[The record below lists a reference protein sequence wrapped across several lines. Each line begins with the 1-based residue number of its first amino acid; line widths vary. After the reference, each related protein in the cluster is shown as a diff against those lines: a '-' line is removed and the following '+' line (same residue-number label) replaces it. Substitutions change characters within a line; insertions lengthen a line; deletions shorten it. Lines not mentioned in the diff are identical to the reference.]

1 MRSGVASL
9 FHSTGKPTSSL
20 SGGALL
26 TAPLKK
32 MATLSYKD
40 FKVMRGIPTPRLRR
54 GLESCRGKRRTL
66 RALPPSTTTTPRPSP
81 SQSSQPFEASN
92 SVFLTASSE
101 NDNDDASSDD
111 AAPGPLEAAAGY
123 AYTVGVVFLLIRVL
137 KRRANRATTQ
147 KTSESDVTAAKVF
160 GIEIPNQTPLQRR
173 EDALRRAR
181 EEADRP
187 LPEPVEAYKGAAA
200 ATLFGVGV
208 LLAAGQANEAIDAMP
223 APDAYFLRNASE
235 ALKLIASGGLYLT
248 GFLCIFTGLGIGAF
262 GLQVQF
268 APDKVLESRKSAAER
283 KEKEVE
289 RLASGVSSSSSSA
302 SASSSSASASSSSS
316 SSKTRQPEMKKKE
329 NPWRNRPSGG
339 GMAGMADKSSKS
351 SEGGANLGLL
361 RDDGPIGDIKND
373 KI

>member
-32 MATLSYKD
+32 MATLKSNY
-40 FKVMRGIPTPRLRR
+40 VLRGIPTPGKR

-66 RALPPSTTTTPRPSP
+66 RALPPSTTTTPRSSP
-81 SQSSQPFEASN
+81 SQSSQPNLASN

-101 NDNDDASSDD
+101 NESDASSDD

-302 SASSSSASASSSSS
+302 SASSSSASSSSSSS

>member
-1 MRSGVASL
+1 
-9 FHSTGKPTSSL
+9 
-20 SGGALL
+20 
-26 TAPLKK
+26 
-32 MATLSYKD
+32 MATLKSNY
-40 FKVMRGIPTPRLRR
+40 VMRGIPTPGRR

-66 RALPPSTTTTPRPSP
+66 RALPPSTTTTTPRPSP

-302 SASSSSASASSSSS
+302 SASSSSASSSSSSSS
-316 SSKTRQPEMKKKE
+316 SSKTREPEMKKKE